1 MSECCAYFAGDMTSG
16 ELRLLPAHVLEELA
30 ESPQVRLYASFVP
43 VAITKISRNPPDMG
57 SAVQFRIPGLR
68 CLLSPHRSLSVS
80 PISRPVSAT
89 AGAPVGVGPG

>member
-68 CLLSPHRSLSVS
+68 CLLSPHRS
-80 PISRPVSAT
+80 
-89 AGAPVGVGPG
+89 